1 MLKTV
6 QLPDALRIAA
16 LAYLGA
22 ATCAEDAAPDKAR
35 RYAAQG
41 LALCGP
47 MEADPAC
54 MPPKELAALR
64 KEFERLARERKP
76 ACSAAFSGAEIF
88 ARIKSVKKEEIM
100 SLIIAYALT
109 IVGLIFAGVHDFAG
123 MGIFLTAIGVVITLV
138 HGLRAKYKPVAL
150 IAALA
155 VHAALWIVPNFSP
168 ELVGK
173 LIGAAIGIPI
183 AAAPCHRRIAAAGA
197 EHVRQ

>member
-1 MLKTV
+1 
-6 QLPDALRIAA
+6 
-16 LAYLGA
+16 
-22 ATCAEDAAPDKAR
+22 
-35 RYAAQG
+35 
-41 LALCGP
+41 
-47 MEADPAC
+47 
-54 MPPKELAALR
+54 
-64 KEFERLARERKP
+64 
-76 ACSAAFSGAEIF
+76 
-88 ARIKSVKKEEIM
+88 M

-155 VHAALWIVPNFSP
+155 AHAVLWIVPNFSP

-183 AAAPCHRRIAAAGA
+183 AAGLLYAFGGPLLSPMFAGA
-197 EHVRQ
+197 AMSLSSVCVVGNALRLGRAKL

>member
-1 MLKTV
+1 
-6 QLPDALRIAA
+6 
-16 LAYLGA
+16 
-22 ATCAEDAAPDKAR
+22 
-35 RYAAQG
+35 
-41 LALCGP
+41 
-47 MEADPAC
+47 
-54 MPPKELAALR
+54 
-64 KEFERLARERKP
+64 
-76 ACSAAFSGAEIF
+76 
-88 ARIKSVKKEEIM
+88 M

-150 IAALA
+150 VAALA

-183 AAAPCHRRIAAAGA
+183 AAALVIGVLLPLVQSMFGSEQPAAPARPEQQETPGEFDITA
-197 EHVRQ
+197 LPDIVYDSNNQQWQRYGVYGDHVLYRSADGQEVNVYNAQISGKSANTDKGSLHWY